1 MRIIRQRHVGRS
13 VSISRSIT
21 MRHLLALTLLFAS
34 ASAIGAPVPKELRKK
49 DDSPAP
55 LKLTDIVW
63 DEPIHEETGRTTQ
76 RMWTTVRHRNKGEPN
91 HSQQQTPPREAE

>member
-1 MRIIRQRHVGRS
+1 
-13 VSISRSIT
+13 
-21 MRHLLALTLLFAS
+21 MRHLLALTLLFVS

-55 LKLTDIVW
+55 LKLTELTDIVW
-63 DEPIHEETGRTTQ
+63 DEPNHEDTGRTTQ
-76 RMWTTVRHRNKGEPN
+76 RVWTTVRHRNKGEPN